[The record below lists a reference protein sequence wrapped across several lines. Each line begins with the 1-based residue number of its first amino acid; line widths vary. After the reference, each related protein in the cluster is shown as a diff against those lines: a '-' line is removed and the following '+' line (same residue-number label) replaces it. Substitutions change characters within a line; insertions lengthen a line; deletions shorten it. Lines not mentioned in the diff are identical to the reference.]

1 MIISY
6 FIPFVI
12 KDYFLILLEEEN
24 LFLEILF
31 HVLIYVC
38 IVYIYFIFKFKELCS
53 MCKHAIC
60 MSGTL
65 GTLPYSLYNRK
76 HTLNDIKELRKSYSF
91 WVFSYLVL
99 YLLIKGSLSQ
109 NLKLKQFENSAYYNA
124 INNLLPFILFLSVA
138 EFILVKIFDRLLF
151 KWAYEI
157 KKEDI
162 IENNIE
168 EIELVEIV

>member
-12 KDYFLILLEEEN
+12 KDYFLILLNEEEN

-31 HVLIYVC
+31 HILIYLC
-38 IVYIYFIFKFKELCS
+38 IVYVYFIFKFKELCS
-53 MCKHAIC
+53 MCKHALYL
-60 MSGTL
+60 SGTL

-76 HTLNDIKELRKSYSF
+76 HTLNDIKEIRKSYSF
-91 WVFSYLVL
+91 WVFSYLL
-99 YLLIKGSLSQ
+99 SYLLIKGSLSQ
-109 NLKLKQFENSAYYNA
+109 NLKLNKFENSAYYNA
-124 INNLLPFILFLSVA
+124 INNLLPFILFLSLA

-151 KWAYEI
+151 KWAYDI
-157 KKEDI
+157 KKEE

-168 EIELVEIV
+168 DIELVEII